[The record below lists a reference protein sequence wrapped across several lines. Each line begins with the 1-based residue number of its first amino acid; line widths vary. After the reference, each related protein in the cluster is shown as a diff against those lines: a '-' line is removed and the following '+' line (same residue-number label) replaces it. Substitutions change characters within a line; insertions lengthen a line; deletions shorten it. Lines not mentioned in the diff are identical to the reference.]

1 MANASICYKHYLYK
15 DKKGGNYLG
24 FIDRYLNLNF
34 YIRIL
39 AFFLLIMEFL
49 EVLKDCLNFVEFLRL
64 VKSKF
69 VDFLFLRSGFG
80 IRC

>member
-1 MANASICYKHYLYK
+1 M
-15 DKKGGNYLG
+15 
-24 FIDRYLNLNF
+24 NF